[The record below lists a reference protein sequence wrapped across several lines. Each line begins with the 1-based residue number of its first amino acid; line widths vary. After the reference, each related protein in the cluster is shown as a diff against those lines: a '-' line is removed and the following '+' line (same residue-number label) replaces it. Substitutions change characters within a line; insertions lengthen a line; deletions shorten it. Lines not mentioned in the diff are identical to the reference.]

1 MLEAWPRSRRS
12 ILIQGE
18 ELSVD
23 DTCVVIIQ
31 SLEDQVCEVSTEP
44 VVVTSTATEPVVVS
58 SSREVTSTE
67 PPVVA
72 LSTFVITVVAVL
84 FIAVL
89 ATVAV
94 VIMMIILCYFRH
106 KMIQDLK

>member
-1 MLEAWPRSRRS
+1 MLEVWPRSRRS

-44 VVVTSTATEPVVVS
+44 VVVTSTATEPVVVTS
-58 SSREVTSTE
+58 VTVTI
-67 PPVVA
+67 
-72 LSTFVITVVAVL
+72 STFVITVVAVL
-84 FIAVL
+84 IIAVV
-89 ATVAV
+89 ATVAM
-94 VIMMIILCYFRH
+94 VIAISIRSKKII
-106 KMIQDLK
+106 QNLK

>member
-31 SLEDQVCEVSTEP
+31 SLENQVCEVSTES
-44 VVVTSTATEPVVVS
+44 VTMISTSREVTSTATEPVVVTS
-58 SSREVTSTE
+58 VTVTIG
-67 PPVVA
+67 
-72 LSTFVITVVAVL
+72 TFVITVVAVL
-84 FIAVL
+84 IVAIL
-89 ATVAV
+89 ATIAT
-94 VIMMIILCYFRH
+94 VIAISVRTRKLSESITAT
-106 KMIQDLK
+106 

>member
-31 SLEDQVCEVSTEP
+31 SLEDQVCEVSTEQ
-44 VVVTSTATEPVVVS
+44 VVVTF
-58 SSREVTSTE
+58 
-67 PPVVA
+67 
-72 LSTFVITVVAVL
+72 STFVITVVVV
-84 FIAVL
+84 FIIAVL
-89 ATVAV
+89 ATVSI
-94 VIMMIILCYFRH
+94 VIAIVGFCRCK
-106 KMIQDLK
+106 KMAHDLK

>member
-1 MLEAWPRSRRS
+1 MLEAWTRSRRS

-44 VVVTSTATEPVVVS
+44 VTMISTSREVTSTATEPVVVTS
-58 SSREVTSTE
+58 VTVTIT
-67 PPVVA
+67 
-72 LSTFVITVVAVL
+72 TFVIIIVSVL
-84 FIAVL
+84 IIAVL
-89 ATVAV
+89 ATVV
-94 VIMMIILCYFRH
+94 VMITIMGSIKCKKII
-106 KMIQDLK
+106 K